1 MIDGL
6 DYIFINFKVLLLEAS
21 MSITTRD
28 GDNGQTGL
36 IGPGRVSKADL
47 RIQVTGEIDELVA
60 NLGVARAFNKSKSE
74 VFTLLKTL
82 QSQLFNIGSSLASPD
97 SKCKIHALLTEN
109 QLLPSLE
116 NLRSRYQLNKGEY
129 DWAIPG
135 DRVDVAF
142 LEVARTVCRRVER
155 TAVALKD
162 TGEYVS
168 PLVIQYLN
176 RLSDLLWLLGR
187 WIERGGV

>member
-1 MIDGL
+1 
-6 DYIFINFKVLLLEAS
+6 

-109 QLLPSLE
+109 QLLPDLE
-116 NLRSRYQLNKGEY
+116 KRLSRYQFNKGEY